1 MTRLFRK
8 DEDGTLH
15 EVDTTERLAGI
26 YDAVLIAEK
35 TGDGSYVYDHQNGQ
49 YQEIAVAGG
58 KTQQFSNDAVQYGTP
73 GQDFD
78 KSRMQETISS
88 TVSAVGGT
96 FLPSDGVVGR
106 PKDDSRPAVEEF

>member
-26 YDAVLIAEK
+26 FDAVLIAEH
-35 TGDGSYVYDHQNGQ
+35 TGDGQYIYDHQNGQ
-49 YQEIAVAGG
+49 YQEVVVAGG
-58 KTQQFSNDAVQYGTP
+58 KTQQFSNDAVKYGNP
-73 GQDFD
+73 AADFD
-78 KSRMQETISS
+78 KSQMQETVSS

-106 PKDDSRPAVEEF
+106 EKSDERPAVEEF